1 MRRADG
7 RTANGRNM
15 NLNLKI
21 VVTAAGLCLAA
32 GIVAVAGVGA
42 QTLQTLKVNGPIYKQ
57 IVDGKD
63 LIADILPPPL
73 YLIESYALANEVF
86 VHPDTAGVNLPRFDL
101 LNKLYDERREYWK
114 NSTLPENLR
123 AKLYNEV
130 IAKGDLYWATLQ
142 NDLKPALVAGD
153 ASAITPI
160 LSKLKLEFHDHETS
174 VNELVTMASEYLV
187 DREGFA
193 AAESASR
200 EALVLTLGLLLI
212 ATALGSVF
220 FIHRRALKPLGE
232 ITDFMTNMASG
243 DFTATVPHA
252 NRHDEIGH
260 IAAAVEVF
268 RQSGLENQ
276 RLQAETE
283 AARAEVDRERN
294 LRDQDR
300 LIEAEALRFVIEA
313 LGAGLHRLAEC
324 NIRMTLDDAFDA
336 RFEPLRQDFNHS
348 IATFQATLEKV
359 MEETRRLL
367 ENSQEMREA
376 SSNLANRTE
385 QQAAALE
392 QTSAALEQ
400 VTATVRASAQRT
412 SDTRELVRE
421 AKNCAVASGGVV
433 RSAVSAMERIETASS
448 EIGQIIGV
456 IDEIAFQTNLLALN
470 AGVEAARAGEAG
482 KGFAVVAQEVREL
495 AQRSA
500 TAARDIKGLIQK
512 SSIEVSSGVQLVGET
527 GSALD
532 QIGEFV
538 SRIDTNVDAIATAA
552 REQAVGLQEISTAIN
567 SIDQMTQQNA
577 AMVEETTAIS
587 HTLAEGAVQL
597 TSLVNRFQLNRRNDI
612 RAEST
617 RQIDHRAA

>member
-1 MRRADG
+1 
-7 RTANGRNM
+7 M

-21 VVTAAGLCLAA
+21 VVTAAGLALAA

-86 VHPDTAGVNLPRFDL
+86 IHPDTAAINLPRFDL

-114 NSTLPENLR
+114 SSTLPDNLR
-123 AKLYNEV
+123 TKLYDEV
-130 IAKGDLYWATLQ
+130 IAKGDRYWSTLQ
-142 NDLKPALVAGD
+142 NDVKPALLAGN
-153 ASAITPI
+153 ASAVTPI
-160 LSKLKLEFHDHETS
+160 LAKLKLEFHDHETS
-174 VNELVTMASEYLV
+174 VNELVTMATDYLV
-187 DREGFA
+187 DRESYA
-193 AAESASR
+193 AEESASR
-200 EALVLTLGLLLI
+200 EAIVLTLGLLLL
-212 ATALGSVF
+212 ATALGSVY

-232 ITDFMTNMASG
+232 ITSFMTNMAAG

-252 NRHDEIGH
+252 ARHDEIGH

-268 RQSGLENQ
+268 RQAGLENQ

-283 AARAEVDRERN
+283 TARAEVDHERS
-294 LRDQDR
+294 LRDNDR
-300 LIEAEALRFVIEA
+300 MVEAEALRFVIEA

-367 ENSQEMREA
+367 ENSQEMRQA
-376 SSNLANRTE
+376 SGNLATRTE

-392 QTSAALEQ
+392 ETSAALEQ

-412 SDTRELVRE
+412 SDTRELVRD
-421 AKNCAVASGGVV
+421 AKNCALASGEVV
-433 RSAVSAMERIETASS
+433 RSAVSAMERIESASS

-470 AGVEAARAGEAG
+470 AGVEAARAGDAG

-500 TAARDIKGLIQK
+500 NAARDIKGLIQK
-512 SSIEVSSGVQLVGET
+512 SSVEVSSGVHLVGET
-527 GSALD
+527 GTALD
-532 QIGEFV
+532 QIGDFV

-552 REQAVGLQEISTAIN
+552 REQSIGLQEISAAIN

-597 TSLVNRFQLNRRNDI
+597 TSLVNRFQLNRRSDI
-612 RAEST
+612 RAEGT

>member
-1 MRRADG
+1 
-7 RTANGRNM
+7 M

-21 VVTAAGLCLAA
+21 VVTAAGLALAA

-86 VHPDTAGVNLPRFDL
+86 IHPDTSAVNLPRFDL

-114 NSTLPENLR
+114 NSTLPDILR
-123 AKLYNEV
+123 AKLYDEV
-130 IAKGDLYWATLQ
+130 IAKGDRYWSTLQ
-142 NDLKPALVAGD
+142 NDVKPALMAGE
-153 ASAITPI
+153 ASAVTPI
-160 LSKLKLEFHDHETS
+160 LAKLKLEFHDHETS

-187 DREGFA
+187 DREAYA

-200 EALVLTLGLLLI
+200 ETVVLTLGLLLL
-212 ATALGSVF
+212 ATALGSVY

-232 ITDFMTNMASG
+232 ITDFTTNMAAG

-252 NRHDEIGH
+252 NRRDEIGH

-268 RQSGLENQ
+268 RQAGLENQ
-276 RLQAETE
+276 RLQVETE
-283 AARAEVDRERN
+283 AARAEVDRERS
-294 LRDQDR
+294 LRDKDR
-300 LIEAEALRFVIEA
+300 MIEAEALRFVIEA
-313 LGAGLHRLAEC
+313 LGAGL
-324 NIRMTLDDAFDA
+324 
-336 RFEPLRQDFNHS
+336 RQDFNRS
-348 IATFQATLEKV
+348 IATFHSTLERV
-359 MEETRRLL
+359 MEETSRLL
-367 ENSQEMREA
+367 ENSQEMRQA
-376 SSNLANRTE
+376 SGNLATRTE

-392 QTSAALEQ
+392 ETSAALEE

-412 SDTRELVRE
+412 SDTRELVRD
-421 AKNCAVASGGVV
+421 AKNCAVASGEIV
-433 RSAVSAMERIETASS
+433 RSAVHAMERIESASS

-470 AGVEAARAGEAG
+470 AGVEAARAGDAG

-500 TAARDIKGLIQK
+500 NAARDIKGLIQK
-512 SSIEVSSGVQLVGET
+512 SSLEVSSGVQLVGET
-527 GSALD
+527 GTALG
-532 QIGEFV
+532 QIGDFV

-552 REQAVGLQEISTAIN
+552 REQAVGLQEISAAIN

-577 AMVEETTAIS
+577 AMVEETTAVS
-587 HTLAEGAVQL
+587 QTLAEGTAQL
-597 TSLVNRFQLNRRNDI
+597 TTLVNHFQLNRR
-612 RAEST
+612 AET
-617 RQIDHRAA
+617 RGGGVRRIDHRAA

>member
-1 MRRADG
+1 
-7 RTANGRNM
+7 M

-21 VVTAAGLCLAA
+21 VVTAAGLALAA

-86 VHPDTAGVNLPRFDL
+86 IHPDTAAVNLPRFDL

-114 NSTLPENLR
+114 NSTLPDNLR

-130 IAKGDLYWATLQ
+130 IAKGDRYWITLQ
-142 NDLKPALVAGD
+142 NEVKPALIAGD
-153 ASAITPI
+153 ASAATPI
-160 LSKLKLEFHDHETS
+160 LAKLKLEFHDHETS
-174 VNELVTMASEYLV
+174 VNELVTMATEYLV
-187 DREGFA
+187 DREAFA
-193 AAESASR
+193 AAESSSR

-212 ATALGSVF
+212 ATALGSVY

-232 ITDFMTNMASG
+232 ITGFMTHMASG
-243 DFTATVPHA
+243 DFTAAVPHS
-252 NRHDEIGH
+252 NRRDEIGH

-276 RLQAETE
+276 RLQTETE
-283 AARAEVDRERN
+283 AARAEADRERA

-300 LIEAEALRFVIEA
+300 MIEAEALRFVIEA

-324 NIRMTLDDAFDA
+324 NIRITLDDAFDT

-367 ENSQEMREA
+367 ENSHEMREA
-376 SSNLANRTE
+376 SGNLASRTE

-392 QTSAALEQ
+392 ETSAALEQ

-421 AKNCAVASGGVV
+421 AKNCAVASGSVV
-433 RSAVSAMERIETASS
+433 RSAVSAMERIESASS

-500 TAARDIKGLIQK
+500 NAARDIKGLIQK
-512 SSIEVSSGVQLVGET
+512 SSVEVSSGVQLVGET

-532 QIGEFV
+532 QIGDFV

-552 REQAVGLQEISTAIN
+552 REQAIGLQEISAAIN

-597 TSLVNRFQLNRRNDI
+597 TSLVNRFQLNRRADI
-612 RAEST
+612 RDEGKL
-617 RQIDHRAA
+617 QIDHRAA

>member
-1 MRRADG
+1 
-7 RTANGRNM
+7 M

-21 VVTAAGLCLAA
+21 VVTAAGLALVA

-42 QTLQTLKVNGPIYKQ
+42 ATLQTLKVNGPIYKQ

-86 VHPDTAGVNLPRFDL
+86 VHPDTAAANIPRFDV
-101 LNKLYDERREYWK
+101 LNKLYDDRRDYWK
-114 NSTLPENLR
+114 SSTLPDNLR
-123 AKLYNEV
+123 AKLYDEV
-130 IAKGDLYWATLQ
+130 VAKGDIYWNTLQ
-142 NDLKPALVAGD
+142 NDLKPALAAGD
-153 ASAITPI
+153 ASAITPV
-160 LSKLKLEFHDHETS
+160 LAKLRVEFHDHEAS
-174 VNELVTMASEYLV
+174 VNQLVTMASDYLV
-187 DREGFA
+187 GREAYA

-200 EALVLTLGLLLI
+200 ETLMLTLGLLLI
-212 ATALGSVF
+212 ATALGSVY
-220 FIHRRALKPLGE
+220 FIHRRALKPLEE
-232 ITDFMTNMASG
+232 ITGFMTNMATG

-252 NRHDEIGH
+252 NRKDEIGH
-260 IAAAVEVF
+260 IAAAVEIF
-268 RQSGLENQ
+268 RQAGLENQ

-283 AARAEVDRERN
+283 AARAEVDRERA
-294 LRDQDR
+294 LRDKDR
-300 LIEAEALRFVIEA
+300 VVEAEALRFVIEA

-324 NIRMTLDDAFDA
+324 NIRMTLDSAFDP

-348 IATFQATLEKV
+348 IATFQSTLEKV
-359 MEETRRLL
+359 LEETQRLL

-376 SSNLANRTE
+376 STNLAHRTE

-392 QTSAALEQ
+392 QTSSALEE
-400 VTATVRASAQRT
+400 VTVTVRSSAQRT

-421 AKNCAVASGGVV
+421 AKNCALASGEVV
-433 RSAVSAMERIETASS
+433 RSAVSAMERIESASS

-470 AGVEAARAGEAG
+470 AGVEAARAGDAG

-500 TAARDIKGLIQK
+500 NAARDIKGLIQK
-512 SSIEVSSGVQLVGET
+512 SSVEVSSGVQLVGDT
-527 GSALD
+527 GQALE
-532 QIGEFV
+532 QIGDFV

-552 REQAVGLQEISTAIN
+552 REQAVGLQEISAAIN

-597 TSLVNRFQLNRRNDI
+597 TSIVNRFQLNRRAVMRDGRERN
-612 RAEST
+612 
-617 RQIDHRAA
+617 IDHKVA

>member
-1 MRRADG
+1 
-7 RTANGRNM
+7 M

-21 VVTAAGLCLAA
+21 VITAAGLALAA
-32 GIVAVAGVGA
+32 GIVAVAGVAA

-73 YLIESYALANEVF
+73 YLIESYALANEAF
-86 VHPDTAGVNLPRFDL
+86 VHPDTAAANIPRFDVL
-101 LNKLYDERREYWK
+101 KKLYDERREYWK
-114 NSTLPENLR
+114 SSTLPENLR
-123 AKLYNEV
+123 SKLYDEV
-130 IAKGDLYWATLQ
+130 IAKGDRYWSTLQ
-142 NDLKPALVAGD
+142 TELKPVLLAGD
-153 ASAITPI
+153 ASAITPV
-160 LSKLKLEFHDHETS
+160 LAKLKVEFHDHETS
-174 VNELVTMASEYLV
+174 VNQLVTMASEYLV
-187 DREGFA
+187 GRESFA
-193 AAESASR
+193 ASDSASR
-200 EALVLTLGLLLI
+200 EALMLALGLLLI
-212 ATALGSVF
+212 ATALGSVY

-232 ITDFMTNMASG
+232 ITDFMTHMATG
-243 DFTATVPHA
+243 DFSATVPHSK
-252 NRHDEIGH
+252 RRDEIGH
-260 IAAAVEVF
+260 IAEAVEIF
-268 RQSGLENQ
+268 RQAGLENQ

-283 AARAEVDRERN
+283 AARAEVDHERA
-294 LRDQDR
+294 LRDKDR
-300 LIEAEALRFVIEA
+300 MIEAEALRFVIEA

-324 NIRMTLDDAFDA
+324 NIRMTLDDAFDP
-336 RFEPLRQDFNHS
+336 RFEPLRNDFNHS

-359 MEETRRLL
+359 LAETRRLL

-376 SSNLANRTE
+376 SGNLASRTE

-392 QTSAALEQ
+392 ETSAALEQ
-400 VTATVRASAQRT
+400 VTATVRTSAERT
-412 SDTRELVRE
+412 QETRELVRD
-421 AKNCAVASGGVV
+421 AKSCAVASGEVV
-433 RSAVSAMERIETASS
+433 KAAVSAMERIESASS

-500 TAARDIKGLIQK
+500 VAARDIKGLVQK

-532 QIGEFV
+532 QIGSFV
-538 SRIDTNVDAIATAA
+538 TRIDTNVDAIATAA
-552 REQAVGLQEISTAIN
+552 REQAIGLQEISAAIN

-587 HTLAEGAVQL
+587 HTLAEGAVEL
-597 TSLVNRFQLNRRNDI
+597 TALVNRFQLNRRSGVRDGRRKEI
-612 RAEST
+612 
-617 RQIDHRAA
+617 IDQAA

>member
-1 MRRADG
+1 
-7 RTANGRNM
+7 M

-21 VVTAAGLCLAA
+21 VVTATGLALAA
-32 GIVAVAGVGA
+32 GIVTVAGIGT
-42 QTLQTLKVNGPIYKQ
+42 QTLQTLKVNGPIYKE

-73 YLIESYALANEVF
+73 YLIESYALANETV
-86 VHPDTAGVNLPRFDL
+86 VHPDTTAINVPRFEVL
-101 LNKLYDERREYWK
+101 QKAYEERREYWK

-123 AKLYNEV
+123 NQLYNKV
-130 IAKGDLYWATLQ
+130 LTKGDVYWKTLR
-142 NDLKPALVAGD
+142 NDYLPALQAGD
-153 ASAITPI
+153 ASAINPVLI
-160 LSKLKLEFHDHETS
+160 KLKTEFHDHEVA
-174 VNELVTMASEYLV
+174 VNELVGMATEYLV
-187 DREGFA
+187 NREKFA
-193 AAESASR
+193 AEESASR
-200 EALVLTLGLLLI
+200 EQLSFVLGLLLI
-212 ATALGSVF
+212 SMALGTVF

-232 ITDFMTNMASG
+232 ITDYMTRMAEG
-243 DFTATVPHA
+243 DLQSVVPHA
-252 NRHDEIGH
+252 TRKDEIGH
-260 IAAAVEVF
+260 IATAVEVF
-268 RQSGLENQ
+268 RQAGLENQ

-283 AARAEVDRERN
+283 AARSEVDRQRAA
-294 LRDQDR
+294 RDQDR
-300 LIEAEALRFVIEA
+300 MIEAEALRFVIEA

-324 NIRMTLDDAFDA
+324 NIRITLDEAFDA
-336 RFEPLRQDFNHS
+336 RFEPLRHDFNHS

-359 MEETRRLL
+359 LEETRRLL

-376 SSNLANRTE
+376 SGNLATRTE

-400 VTATVRASAQRT
+400 VTATVRSSAERT
-412 SDTRELVRE
+412 HDTRELVRE
-421 AKNCAVASGGVV
+421 AKHCAEASGGVV
-433 RSAVSAMERIETASS
+433 RSAVSAMQRIETASS

-500 TAARDIKGLIQK
+500 NAARDIKGLIQK
-512 SSIEVSSGVQLVGET
+512 SSVEVSSGVQLVGET
-527 GSALD
+527 GTALT
-532 QIGEFV
+532 QIGDYV
-538 SRIDTNVDAIATAA
+538 TRIDTNVDAIATAA
-552 REQAVGLQEISTAIN
+552 REQAVGLQEISAAIN

-597 TSLVNRFQLNRRNDI
+597 TSLVNRFQLNRRSAI
-612 RAEST
+612 RGDDTAIPMVERPAS
-617 RQIDHRAA
+617 AA

>member
-1 MRRADG
+1 
-7 RTANGRNM
+7 M

-21 VVTAAGLCLAA
+21 VVTAAGLALAA

-86 VHPDTAGVNLPRFDL
+86 IHPDTAAVNVPRFDL

-114 NSTLPENLR
+114 SSTLPDNLR
-123 AKLYNEV
+123 AKLYDEV
-130 IAKGDLYWATLQ
+130 IAKGDRYWSTLQ
-142 NDLKPALVAGD
+142 NELKPAFAAGN
-153 ASAITPI
+153 ASAITPV
-160 LSKLKLEFHDHETS
+160 LAKLKIEFRDHETS
-174 VNELVTMASEYLV
+174 VNELVAMASDYLIG
-187 DREGFA
+187 REAYA
-193 AAESASR
+193 AGESSSR
-200 EALVLTLGLLLI
+200 EALVITLGLLLI
-212 ATALGSVF
+212 ATALGSVY
-220 FIHRRALKPLGE
+220 FIHRRALKPLEE
-232 ITDFMTNMASG
+232 ITGFMTNMASG
-243 DFTATVPHA
+243 DFTATVPYSD
-252 NRHDEIGH
+252 RRDEIGR
-260 IAAAVEVF
+260 IATAVEVF
-268 RQSGLENQ
+268 RQAGLENQ
-276 RLQAETE
+276 RLQAETDT
-283 AARAEVDRERN
+283 ARAEADHERA

-313 LGAGLHRLAEC
+313 LGAGLHRLADC
-324 NIRMTLDDAFDA
+324 NMRMTLEDAFDP
-336 RFEPLRQDFNHS
+336 RFEPLRQNFNHS
-348 IATFQATLEKV
+348 IATFQITLEKV

-367 ENSQEMREA
+367 ENSQEMQEA
-376 SSNLANRTE
+376 STNLASRTE

-392 QTSAALEQ
+392 QTSTALEQ

-421 AKNCAVASGGVV
+421 AKNCALASGGVV
-433 RSAVSAMERIETASS
+433 RSAVSAMERIESASS

-470 AGVEAARAGEAG
+470 AGVEAARAGDAG

-500 TAARDIKGLIQK
+500 NAARDIKGLIQK
-512 SSIEVSSGVQLVGET
+512 SSVEVSSGVQLVGET
-527 GSALD
+527 GQALD
-532 QIGEFV
+532 QIGDFV

-552 REQAVGLQEISTAIN
+552 REQAIGLQEIGDAIN

-597 TSLVNRFQLNRRNDI
+597 TTIVNRFQLKRPAEIRNR
-612 RAEST
+612 AVG
-617 RQIDHRAA
+617 HRAA

>member
-1 MRRADG
+1 
-7 RTANGRNM
+7 M

-21 VVTAAGLCLAA
+21 VVTAAGLALAA

-86 VHPDTAGVNLPRFDL
+86 IHPETAAVNVPRFDL
-101 LNKLYDERREYWK
+101 LKKLYDERREYWK
-114 NSTLPENLR
+114 TSTLPDNLR
-123 AKLYNEV
+123 AKLYDEV
-130 IAKGDLYWATLQ
+130 IAKGDLFWNTLQ
-142 NDLKPALVAGD
+142 NEVRPALSARD
-153 ASAITPI
+153 ASAITPA
-160 LSKLKLEFHDHETS
+160 LAKLKVEFHEHEVS
-174 VNELVTMASEYLV
+174 VNELVTMATDYLV
-187 DREGFA
+187 GREAYA

-200 EALVLTLGLLLI
+200 ETIVFTLGLLLLG
-212 ATALGSVF
+212 TALGSVY

-232 ITDFMTNMASG
+232 ITGFMTNMAAG
-243 DFTATVPHA
+243 DFTSAVPYA
-252 NRHDEIGH
+252 NRRDEIGH

-268 RQSGLENQ
+268 RQAGLENQ

-283 AARAEVDRERN
+283 AARAEVDHERS
-294 LRDQDR
+294 LRDKDR
-300 LIEAEALRFVIEA
+300 MIEAEALRFVIEA

-324 NIRMTLDDAFDA
+324 NIRMTLDEAFEP

-348 IATFQATLEKV
+348 IATFQATLERV
-359 MEETRRLL
+359 LEETRRLL
-367 ENSQEMREA
+367 ENSQEMRQA
-376 SSNLANRTE
+376 SGNLATRTE

-392 QTSAALEQ
+392 ETSAALEQ

-412 SDTRELVRE
+412 SDTRELVRD
-421 AKNCAVASGGVV
+421 AKNCAVSSGEVV
-433 RSAVSAMERIETASS
+433 RSAVSAMERIESASS

-470 AGVEAARAGEAG
+470 AGVEAARAGDAG

-500 TAARDIKGLIQK
+500 NAARDIKGLIQK
-512 SSIEVSSGVQLVGET
+512 SSVEVSSGVQLVGET
-527 GSALD
+527 GNALD
-532 QIGEFV
+532 QIGDFV

-552 REQAVGLQEISTAIN
+552 REQALGLQEISAAIN

-597 TSLVNRFQLNRRNDI
+597 TTLVNHFQLNRRSEI
-612 RAEST
+612 RDSGA
-617 RQIDHRAA
+617 RQINHRAA

>member
-1 MRRADG
+1 
-7 RTANGRNM
+7 M

-21 VVTAAGLCLAA
+21 VVTAAGLALAA

-86 VHPDTAGVNLPRFDL
+86 IHPETAAVNVPRFDL
-101 LNKLYDERREYWK
+101 LKKLYDERREYWK
-114 NSTLPENLR
+114 TSTLPDNLR
-123 AKLYNEV
+123 AKLYDEV
-130 IAKGDLYWATLQ
+130 IAKGDLFWNTLQ
-142 NDLKPALVAGD
+142 NEVRPALSARD
-153 ASAITPI
+153 ASAFTPA
-160 LSKLKLEFHDHETS
+160 LAKLKVEFHEHEVS
-174 VNELVTMASEYLV
+174 VNELVTMATDYLV
-187 DREGFA
+187 GREAYA

-200 EALVLTLGLLLI
+200 ETIVFTLGLLLLG
-212 ATALGSVF
+212 TALGSVY

-232 ITDFMTNMASG
+232 ITGFMTNMAAG
-243 DFTATVPHA
+243 DFNSAVPHA
-252 NRHDEIGH
+252 NRRDEIGH

-268 RQSGLENQ
+268 RQAGLENQ

-283 AARAEVDRERN
+283 AARAEVDHERS
-294 LRDQDR
+294 LRDKDR
-300 LIEAEALRFVIEA
+300 MIEAEALRFVIEA
-313 LGAGLHRLAEC
+313 LGAGLHRLAKC
-324 NIRMTLDDAFDA
+324 NIRMTLDEAFEP

-348 IATFQATLEKV
+348 IATFQATLERV
-359 MEETRRLL
+359 LEETRRLL
-367 ENSQEMREA
+367 ENSQEMRQA
-376 SSNLANRTE
+376 SGNLATRTE

-392 QTSAALEQ
+392 ETSAALEQ

-412 SDTRELVRE
+412 SDTRELVRD
-421 AKNCAVASGGVV
+421 AKNCAVSSGEVV
-433 RSAVSAMERIETASS
+433 RSAVSAMERIESASS

-456 IDEIAFQTNLLALN
+456 
-470 AGVEAARAGEAG
+470 EAARAGDAG

-500 TAARDIKGLIQK
+500 NAARDIKGLIQK
-512 SSIEVSSGVQLVGET
+512 SSVEVSSGVQLVGET
-527 GSALD
+527 GNALD
-532 QIGEFV
+532 QIGDFV

-552 REQAVGLQEISTAIN
+552 REQALGLQEISAAIN

-597 TSLVNRFQLNRRNDI
+597 TTLVNHFQLNRRAEI
-612 RAEST
+612 RDSGA
-617 RQIDHRAA
+617 RQINHRAA

>member
-1 MRRADG
+1 
-7 RTANGRNM
+7 M

-21 VVTAAGLCLAA
+21 VVTAAGLALAA

-86 VHPDTAGVNLPRFDL
+86 IHPDTSAVNLPRFDL

-114 NSTLPENLR
+114 NSTLPDILR
-123 AKLYNEV
+123 AKLYDEV
-130 IAKGDLYWATLQ
+130 IAKGDRYWSTLQ
-142 NDLKPALVAGD
+142 NDVKPALMAGE
-153 ASAITPI
+153 ASAVTPI
-160 LSKLKLEFHDHETS
+160 LAKLKLEFHDHETS

-187 DREGFA
+187 DREAYA

-200 EALVLTLGLLLI
+200 ETVVLTLGLLLL
-212 ATALGSVF
+212 ATALGSVY

-232 ITDFMTNMASG
+232 ITDFTTNMAAG

-252 NRHDEIGH
+252 NRRDEIGH

-268 RQSGLENQ
+268 RQAGLENQ
-276 RLQAETE
+276 RLQVETE
-283 AARAEVDRERN
+283 AARAEVDRERS
-294 LRDQDR
+294 LRDKDR
-300 LIEAEALRFVIEA
+300 MIEAEALRFVIEA

-324 NIRMTLDDAFDA
+324 NIRTTLDDAFDP
-336 RFEPLRQDFNHS
+336 RFEPLRQDFNQS
-348 IATFQATLEKV
+348 IATFHSTLERV
-359 MEETRRLL
+359 MEETSRLL
-367 ENSQEMREA
+367 ENSQEMRQA
-376 SSNLANRTE
+376 SGNLATRTE

-392 QTSAALEQ
+392 ETSAALEE

-412 SDTRELVRE
+412 SDTRELVRD
-421 AKNCAVASGGVV
+421 AKNCAVASGEIV
-433 RSAVSAMERIETASS
+433 RSAVHAMERIESASS

-470 AGVEAARAGEAG
+470 AGVEAARAGDAG

-500 TAARDIKGLIQK
+500 NAARDIKGLIQK
-512 SSIEVSSGVQLVGET
+512 SSLEVSSGVQLVGET
-527 GSALD
+527 GTALG
-532 QIGEFV
+532 QIGDFV

-552 REQAVGLQEISTAIN
+552 REQAVGLQEISAAIN

-577 AMVEETTAIS
+577 AMVEETTAVS
-587 HTLAEGAVQL
+587 QTLAEGTAQL
-597 TSLVNRFQLNRRNDI
+597 TTLVNHFQLNRR
-612 RAEST
+612 AET
-617 RQIDHRAA
+617 RGGGARRIDHRAA

>member
-1 MRRADG
+1 M
-7 RTANGRNM
+7 NM
-15 NLNLKI
+15 NLKI
-21 VVTAAGLCLAA
+21 VVTAAGLALAA

-73 YLIESYALANEVF
+73 YLIESYALANEV
-86 VHPDTAGVNLPRFDL
+86 VVDPQTATANLPRFEAL
-101 LNKLYDERREYWK
+101 KTLYDQRREYWK
-114 NSTLPENLR
+114 ASTLPDDLR
-123 AKLYNEV
+123 SKLYGEV
-130 IAKGDLYWATLQ
+130 IAKGDIYWNTLQ
-142 NDLKPALVAGD
+142 NDVKPALAANN
-153 ASAITPI
+153 ASAITPA
-160 LSKLKLEFHDHETS
+160 LAKLRVEFHDHETA
-174 VNELVTMASEYLV
+174 VNELVTMASDYLV
-187 DREGFA
+187 SREAYA
-193 AAESASR
+193 AAESSSR
-200 EALVLTLGLLLI
+200 ETIVLTLGLLLF
-212 ATALGSVF
+212 ATALGSVY

-232 ITDFMTNMASG
+232 ITGFMTNMATG
-243 DFTATVPHA
+243 DFTASVPHA
-252 NRHDEIGH
+252 NRRDEIGH

-268 RQSGLENQ
+268 RQAGLENQ

-283 AARAEVDRERN
+283 AARAEVDHERS
-294 LRDQDR
+294 LRDRDR
-300 LIEAEALRFVIEA
+300 MIEAEALRFVIEA

-324 NIRMTLDDAFDA
+324 NIRMTLDDAFDP

-348 IATFQATLEKV
+348 IATFQGTLERV

-376 SSNLANRTE
+376 SGNLSSRTE

-421 AKNCAVASGGVV
+421 AKNCALASGDVV
-433 RSAVSAMERIETASS
+433 RSAVSAMERIESASS

-500 TAARDIKGLIQK
+500 NAARDIKGLVQK
-512 SSIEVSSGVQLVGET
+512 SSIEVSSGVQLVGDT
-527 GSALD
+527 GTALD

-552 REQAVGLQEISTAIN
+552 REQAIGLQEISAAIN

-587 HTLAEGAVQL
+587 NTLAQGAVQL
-597 TSLVNRFQLNRRNDI
+597 TTLVNRFQLNRRNQLREGGQPLEI
-612 RAEST
+612 E
-617 RQIDHRAA
+617 HRAA

>member
-1 MRRADG
+1 MRLPGG
-7 RTANGRNM
+7 RIANGHNM

-21 VVTAAGLCLAA
+21 VVTAAGLALAT

-42 QTLQTLKVNGPIYKQ
+42 QTLQTLKVNGPIYKE

-73 YLIESYALANEVF
+73 YLIESYALANEIV
-86 VHPDTAGVNLPRFDL
+86 VHPETAESNIPRFDV
-101 LNKLYDERREYWK
+101 LNKLYDDRREYWK
-114 NSTLPENLR
+114 NSTLPNNLR
-123 AKLYNEV
+123 AKLYDEV
-130 IAKGDLYWATLQ
+130 IAKGDRYWSTLQ
-142 NDLKPALVAGD
+142 NELKPALSAGD
-153 ASAITPI
+153 ASAITPV
-160 LSKLKLEFHDHETS
+160 LSKLKMEFHDHETS
-174 VNELVTMASEYLV
+174 VNELVTMASTYLI
-187 DREGFA
+187 DREAFA
-193 AAESASR
+193 AGESSR
-200 EALVLTLGLLLI
+200 QEALLVTLGLLLI
-212 ATALGSVF
+212 TTALGSVY

-232 ITDFMTNMASG
+232 ITSFMTNMATG
-243 DFTATVPHA
+243 DFNAAVPHA
-252 NRHDEIGH
+252 NRKDEIGH

-268 RQSGLENQ
+268 RQAGLENQ
-276 RLQAETE
+276 RLQRETE
-283 AARAEVDRERN
+283 AARAEVDRERA

-300 LIEAEALRFVIEA
+300 IIEAEALRFVIEA
-313 LGAGLHRLAEC
+313 LGAGLHRLADC
-324 NIRMTLDDAFDA
+324 NIRMTLDDAFDS

-367 ENSQEMREA
+367 DNSQEMREA
-376 SSNLANRTE
+376 STNLAHRTE

-392 QTSAALEQ
+392 QTSSALEE
-400 VTATVRASAQRT
+400 VTATVRASAERT

-421 AKNCAVASGGVV
+421 AKNCALASGDVV
-433 RSAVSAMERIETASS
+433 RSAVSAMERIESASS

-470 AGVEAARAGEAG
+470 AGVEAARAGDAG

-500 TAARDIKGLIQK
+500 NAARDIKGLIQK
-512 SSIEVSSGVQLVGET
+512 SSVEVSSGVQLVGET
-527 GSALD
+527 GEALT
-532 QIGEFV
+532 QIGDFV
-538 SRIDTNVDAIATAA
+538 SRIDINVDAIATAA
-552 REQAVGLQEISTAIN
+552 REQAIGLQEIGSAIS

-597 TSLVNRFQLNRRNDI
+597 TTLVNRFQLNRRNEI
-612 RAEST
+612 LAGGGHV
-617 RQIDHRAA
+617 IDHRAA

>member
-1 MRRADG
+1 
-7 RTANGRNM
+7 M

-21 VVTAAGLCLAA
+21 VVTAAGLALAA
-32 GIVAVAGVGA
+32 GIVAVAGMGA

-73 YLIESYALANEVF
+73 YLIESYALANETI
-86 VHPDTAGVNLPRFDL
+86 VHPDTVAVNVPRFDIL
-101 LNKLYDERREYWK
+101 QKAYDDRREYWK
-114 NSTLPENLR
+114 NSTLPTSLR
-123 AKLYNEV
+123 DQLYNRV
-130 IAKGDLYWATLQ
+130 LTKGDIYWNTLR
-142 NDLKPALVAGD
+142 NDYLPALQAGN
-153 ASAITPI
+153 ASAINPA
-160 LSKLKLEFHDHETS
+160 LAKLKTEFHDHEVA
-174 VNELVTMASEYLV
+174 VNELVTMATDYLV
-187 DREGFA
+187 DREKFA
-193 AAESASR
+193 AEESASR
-200 EALVLTLGLLLI
+200 ERLSFVLGLLLI
-212 ATALGSVF
+212 GMALGTVF

-232 ITDFMTNMASG
+232 ITDYMTRMAGG
-243 DFTATVPHA
+243 DLQSVVPHA
-252 NRHDEIGH
+252 ARKDEIGH

-268 RQSGLENQ
+268 RQAGLENQ

-283 AARAEVDRERN
+283 AARTEVDRQRAA
-294 LRDQDR
+294 RDQDR
-300 LIEAEALRFVIEA
+300 MIEAEALRFVIEA

-324 NIRMTLDDAFDA
+324 NIRMTLDEAFDA

-359 MEETRRLL
+359 LEETRRLL

-376 SSNLANRTE
+376 SSNLASRTE

-400 VTATVRASAQRT
+400 VTATVRSSAERT
-412 SDTRELVRE
+412 HDTRELVRE
-421 AKNCAVASGGVV
+421 AKHCAEASGGVV
-433 RSAVSAMERIETASS
+433 RSAVSAMQRIETASS

-500 TAARDIKGLIQK
+500 NAARDIKGLIQK
-512 SSIEVSSGVQLVGET
+512 SSVEVSSGVQLVGET
-527 GSALD
+527 GTALT
-532 QIGEFV
+532 QIGDYV
-538 SRIDTNVDAIATAA
+538 TRIDTNVDAIATAA
-552 REQAVGLQEISTAIN
+552 KEQAVGLQEISAAIN

-597 TSLVNRFQLNRRNDI
+597 TSLVNRFQLNTRNAI
-612 RAEST
+612 RGGDLVSALAERTAS
-617 RQIDHRAA
+617 AA